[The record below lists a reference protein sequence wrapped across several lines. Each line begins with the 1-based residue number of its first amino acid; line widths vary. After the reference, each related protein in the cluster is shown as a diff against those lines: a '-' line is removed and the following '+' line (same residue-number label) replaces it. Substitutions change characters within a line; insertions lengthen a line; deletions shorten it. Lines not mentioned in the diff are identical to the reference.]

1 MMKKSNIKKEGYMM
15 KKSNI
20 VLIAVVI
27 INIIINIFLLAKY
40 IEFKPLLN
48 ELSKT
53 YIINQ

>member
-1 MMKKSNIKKEGYMM
+1 MM

-40 IEFKPLLN
+40 IAFKPLLN

>member
-1 MMKKSNIKKEGYMM
+1 MM

-27 INIIINIFLLAKY
+27 INIIINIFLFAKY

>member
-1 MMKKSNIKKEGYMM
+1 MMN
-15 KKSNI
+15 KSNI
-20 VLIAVVI
+20 VLIAIVI

>member
-1 MMKKSNIKKEGYMM
+1 MKKINIFF
-15 KKSNI
+15 
-20 VLIAVVI
+20 IAIVI
-27 INIIINIFLLAKY
+27 INIIIYIFLLAKY

>member
-1 MMKKSNIKKEGYMM
+1 MM

-20 VLIAVVI
+20 VLIAVV
-27 INIIINIFLLAKY
+27 IINIFLLAKY

>member
-1 MMKKSNIKKEGYMM
+1 MM

-40 IEFKPLLN
+40 IKFKPLLN

>member
-1 MMKKSNIKKEGYMM
+1 MMR
-15 KKSNI
+15 KSNI

-40 IEFKPLLN
+40 IELKPLLN